1 LYYIWCRSSID
12 GADVPYEKSARYAH
26 TRNQTNDGHFGEKH
40 TLVLL
45 IKLVKGLIIDLMR
58 LIWSY
63 CLVCH
68 PLVLS
73 HSFASFDVKKVCR
86 LGEFYPND
94 ISNNNLLQLE
104 LQLDNYIDDMQRD
117 ECFQGLDNI
126 VDLLVKLVG
135 TKRHKVYDMVYLFL
149 KLVLLLSMAIAFK
162 GIFRI
167 GYSETK
173 IKE

>member
-1 LYYIWCRSSID
+1 
-12 GADVPYEKSARYAH
+12 
-26 TRNQTNDGHFGEKH
+26 
-40 TLVLL
+40 
-45 IKLVKGLIIDLMR
+45 
-58 LIWSY
+58 
-63 CLVCH
+63 
-68 PLVLS
+68 
-73 HSFASFDVKKVCR
+73 
-86 LGEFYPND
+86 
-94 ISNNNLLQLE
+94 
-104 LQLDNYIDDMQRD
+104 MQRD

-126 VDLLVKLVG
+126 VNLLVKLVG